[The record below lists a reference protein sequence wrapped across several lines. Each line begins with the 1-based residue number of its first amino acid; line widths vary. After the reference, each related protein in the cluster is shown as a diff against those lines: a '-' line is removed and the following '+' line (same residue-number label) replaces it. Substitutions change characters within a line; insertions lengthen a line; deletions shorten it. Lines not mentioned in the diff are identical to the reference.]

1 MSLKRTF
8 PVVQQ
13 TLGCVAIF
21 AAQMSGE
28 LDPMSIYGFFLNLVS
43 RSRCELHIF
52 VYASCITYNVL
63 NIWNG
68 QLNALHVRRIFL
80 AALSLSYNLL
90 SDTGAE
96 TSAWTGVVDDS
107 LSEMDLAKLQQWILS
122 ITGWNLHLL
131 SSDVGRIWACILK
144 GKSSLPQTE

>member
-1 MSLKRTF
+1 MSLKKTF
-8 PVVQQ
+8 PAIQQ
-13 TLGCVAIF
+13 ALGYVAIF

-28 LDPMSIYGFFLNLVS
+28 LNPMSIYGYFLNLVS
-43 RSRCELHIF
+43 RSRCELYVFI
-52 VYASCITYNVL
+52 YASCITFNVL
-63 NIWNG
+63 STWTG

-96 TSAWTGVVDDS
+96 TSAWTGVVDDN

-122 ITGWNLHLL
+122 VTGWNLHLL
-131 SSDVGRIWACILK
+131 SSDVCNIWIRILK
-144 GKSSLPQTE
+144 GNNNPS